1 MVTLEDLAALRP
13 QGIDFEAVG
22 HLVTIMPTAH
32 TRKLGMGVPDV
43 KLDWQVLSDGN
54 TVGYIEAGQNVI
66 LAWKP
71 FELDDGTPAEVTSID
86 EAVEF
91 LAADPPKLRHNH
103 NKHPH
108 TKR

>member
-1 MVTLEDLAALRP
+1 MVTLDELYALRP
-13 QGIDFEAVG
+13 EGIDFSAVG
-22 HLVTIMPTAH
+22 HTVTIMPTAK
-32 TRKLGMGVPDV
+32 TRRLGLGVPDV

-54 TVGYIEAGQNVI
+54 TVGYLEAGQDVI

-71 FELDDGTPAEVTSID
+71 TQLDDGLPAETTSVD
-86 EAVEF
+86 EAIAF
-91 LAADPPKLRHNH
+91 LAGDPPKPQHHH

>member
-1 MVTLEDLAALRP
+1 MVNLDDLSTLRP
-13 QGIDFEAVG
+13 EGIDFEAVG
-22 HLVTIMPTAH
+22 HTITIMPTAK
-32 TRKLGMGVPDV
+32 TRRLGLGIDDVP
-43 KLDWQVLSDGN
+43 LDWQVLSDGN

-71 FELDDGTPAEVTSID
+71 TQLDDGLPAEVTSID

-91 LAADPPKLRHNH
+91 LAADKSKPQHKH

-108 TKR
+108 TKK

>member
-1 MVTLEDLAALRP
+1 MVTLDELRSLRP
-13 QGIDFEAVG
+13 EGIDIQAVG
-22 HLVTIMPTAH
+22 HTVTIMPTAK
-32 TRKLGMGVPDV
+32 TRRLGLGVPDV

-54 TVGYIEAGQNVI
+54 TVGYLEAGQDVV

-71 FELDDGTPAEVTSID
+71 TQLDDGLPAEATSVD
-86 EAVEF
+86 EAIAF
-91 LAADPPKLRHNH
+91 LAADPPKPQHHH

>member
-32 TRKLGMGVPDV
+32 TRKLGMGVPEV

-108 TKR
+108 KKG